1 MLYNIH
7 YVNENILYNGF
18 IIIITDMKVTI
29 NSTHTNSFK
38 YTECSHIHKK
48 SKRNVDLKLKCL
60 QVKRNK
66 LLIFNKWFSQEHDY
80 CLPIKDEN
88 KVSLRVNE
96 LYFKYIKTFI
106 LLKLVKKSIAGEK
119 DDKNVDEIN
128 NLELDL
134 TSFDSMKMTAHLENI
149 NVNNEL
155 SSCSLYAIDITTE

>member
-1 MLYNIH
+1 
-7 YVNENILYNGF
+7 
-18 IIIITDMKVTI
+18 MKVTI

-38 YTECSHIHKK
+38 YTNCSLKHKK
-48 SKRNVDLKLKCL
+48 SKRNVDLKIKRL
-60 QVKRNK
+60 QVKHNK

-80 CLPIKDEN
+80 CLPIKNEN
-88 KVSLRVNE
+88 KVSQQINE
-96 LYFKYIKTFI
+96 LYFKYVKIFI
-106 LLKLVKKSIAGEK
+106 LLNFVKKNIANEK

-134 TSFDSMKMTAHLENI
+134 TSFDSMKTTAHLENI